1 MILSSIF
8 FGYRIRT
15 DVTTFIGLRLNLLT
29 NPKTKYCS
37 SKYLNTCHYVGLS
50 GQLFLK
56 RLFAFY
62 CLISLKRC
70 CREQRANDYS
80 LSFSIDS
87 EYASL
92 IRNQYSMV
100 ISVVALDA
108 DRTASTSALN
118 LLILEVISS
127 RIFLMSI
134 PSIRIIVSRSI

>member
-1 MILSSIF
+1 M
-8 FGYRIRT
+8 T
-15 DVTTFIGLRLNLLT
+15 DSNRRFKLIGLRLNLLT
-29 NPKTKYCS
+29 NSKILEFKYH
-37 SKYLNTCHYVGLS
+37 KIFYYLIFILS
-50 GQLFLK
+50 AYEASFLK

-118 LLILEVISS
+118 LSISAARFSIFSLIEMPST
-127 RIFLMSI
+127 RIM
-134 PSIRIIVSRSI
+134 VSRSI

>member
-1 MILSSIF
+1 MSDSNRRNNLGKVVS
-8 FGYRIRT
+8 Y
-15 DVTTFIGLRLNLLT
+15 LLT
-29 NPKTKYCS
+29 NSETQVS
-37 SKYLNTCHYVGLS
+37 SNHYLNYVGLS
-50 GQLFLK
+50 GQLLK

-87 EYASL
+87 EYAPL
-92 IRNQYSMV
+92 IRNQYSIV

-108 DRTASTSALN
+108 DKTASTSALN